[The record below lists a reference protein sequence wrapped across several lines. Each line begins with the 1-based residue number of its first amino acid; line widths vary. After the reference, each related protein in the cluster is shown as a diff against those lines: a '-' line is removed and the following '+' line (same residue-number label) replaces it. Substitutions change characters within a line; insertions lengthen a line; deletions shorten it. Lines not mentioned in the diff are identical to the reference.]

1 MKFNERKIAQMAAY
15 LLRLRGGQMSKLK
28 LMKLLY
34 LAERESLRLYGVPMT
49 GDRLVS
55 MDHGPVLSKTLDLIR
70 DTAIDA
76 AEDGWN
82 SLIMQKNVHD
92 LELMK
97 SVQDDDLDE
106 LSKADIDVLD
116 SVWREFGHLDR
127 WAVRDF
133 THTLKEWVDP
143 DGTSLPIRYKDVFVA
158 CGYDEKQ
165 AMELSDHIND
175 ERAIDRIFESL

>member
-1 MKFNERKIAQMAAY
+1 
-15 LLRLRGGQMSKLK
+15 MSKLK

-49 GDRLVS
+49 GDKLVS

-92 LELMK
+92 LELIR
-97 SVQDDDLDE
+97 SVQEDDLDE
-106 LSKADIDVLD
+106 LSKADIDLLA
-116 SVWREFGHLDR
+116 SVWQEFGHLDR

-133 THTLKEWVDP
+133 THALKEWVDP

-175 ERAIDRIFESL
+175 ERYIDRIFESL

>member
-1 MKFNERKIAQMAAY
+1 
-15 LLRLRGGQMSKLK
+15 MSKLK

-34 LAERESLRLYGVPMT
+34 LAERESLRLYGMPMT
-49 GDRLVS
+49 GDKLVS

-70 DTAIDA
+70 DMAIDA

-82 SLIMQKNVHD
+82 LWIMQKSVHD
-92 LELMK
+92 LQLK
-97 SVQDDDLDE
+97 GPVLDDDLDE
-106 LSKADIDVLD
+106 LSKADIDVLE
-116 SVWREFGHLDR
+116 SVWQEFGHLDR

-175 ERAIDRIFESL
+175 EKALDRIFESL

>member
-1 MKFNERKIAQMAAY
+1 MKFNERKVAQMAAY
-15 LLRLRGGQMSKLK
+15 LLQLRGGQMSKLK

-49 GDRLVS
+49 GDKLVS

-92 LELMK
+92 LELIR
-97 SVQDDDLDE
+97 SVQEDDLDE
-106 LSKADIDVLD
+106 LSKADIDLLA
-116 SVWREFGHLDR
+116 SVWQEFGHLDR

-133 THTLKEWVDP
+133 THALKEWVDP

-175 ERAIDRIFESL
+175 ERYIDRIFESL

>member
-1 MKFNERKIAQMAAY
+1 
-15 LLRLRGGQMSKLK
+15 MSKLK

-34 LAERESLRLYGVPMT
+34 LAERESLRLYGMPMT
-49 GDRLVS
+49 GDKLVS

-70 DTAIDA
+70 DMAIDA

-82 SLIMQKNVHD
+82 LWIMQKSVHD
-92 LELMK
+92 LQLK
-97 SVQDDDLDE
+97 GPVLDDDLDE
-106 LSKADIDVLD
+106 LSKADIDVLE
-116 SVWREFGHLDR
+116 SVWQEFGHLDR

-175 ERAIDRIFESL
+175 EKALDRMFESL